1 MIILKFMVVLRTFAV
16 LIACACGAALAQP
29 LSSGPSGY
37 VPKEAAFG
45 RHFMVAAANPLAVE
59 AGRAVIAHGGSAVD
73 AAVAVQ
79 MVLNLVEP
87 EASGIGGGGFLLHWS
102 AREQRTRAYDGR
114 ETAPAAATP
123 GLFLDAAGK
132 PMAFFD
138 AVVGGRSVGTP
149 GLLAMLELAHRRH
162 GKRAWRELFEP
173 AIRLAEEGFPV
184 SPRLATLL
192 ANERYLPTDPNARR
206 LFYSADGTP
215 RRAGEVIRNSAFAET
230 LRTIA
235 ANGSRAFYTGEI
247 AQDIVT
253 AVHAHPTNPG
263 LLSRADLAGYRPV
276 ERTPLCARYRSY
288 RVCGMPPP
296 SSGGLAVLQILGIL
310 ENFPMAQVAQ
320 QQLMAAHLFSEA
332 GRLAYADRNLYV
344 ADPDFVAVPARGMI
358 DPTYLRERA
367 DLIHLSRSLG
377 RAAPGDPPG
386 AAGPHRADSP
396 ERVSTSHFSI
406 VDAEGNVVAMTT
418 SIENAFGSRVM
429 VRGFLLNNQLTDFS
443 FAPEAVGR
451 LVANRVEPGKRPRS
465 SMAPTLVFDRA
476 GRITYVIGS
485 PGGSLI
491 INYVAQALIAML
503 DWRYDAQRAISIGHY
518 GSRNGPTELERGTD
532 AADLARGLGLL
543 GHDVRVM
550 DMTSG
555 LHAIERVPEGW
566 LGAADPRREGSA
578 AGG

>member
-1 MIILKFMVVLRTFAV
+1 MFPLRSMKLLTVLAA
-16 LIACACGAALAQP
+16 LIAGAIGTALAQP
-29 LSSGPSGY
+29 LPSGPSGY
-37 VPKEAAFG
+37 VPKEPAFG
-45 RHFMVAAANPLAVE
+45 KHFMVAAANPLAVE
-59 AGRAVIAHGGSAVD
+59 AGRAMIARGGSAVD
-73 AAVAVQ
+73 AAVTVQ
-79 MVLNLVEP
+79 MVLNVVEP
-87 EASGIGGGGFLLHWS
+87 EASGIGGGAFLLHWS

-114 ETAPAAATP
+114 ETAPAAATSD
-123 GLFLDAAGK
+123 LFLDAAGR

-138 AVVGGRSVGTP
+138 AVVGGRSVGAP

-162 GKRAWRELFEP
+162 GKRAWRDLFEP
-173 AIRLAEEGFPV
+173 AIQLAEQGFPV

-192 ANERYLPTDPNARR
+192 ENERYLANDPNARR
-206 LFYSADGTP
+206 LFYREDGTP
-215 RRAGEVIRNSAFAET
+215 RRAGEVIRNPELAET
-230 LRTIA
+230 LRTVA
-235 ANGSRAFYTGEI
+235 TQGSSAFYTGGI
-247 AQDIVT
+247 AQDIVA

-276 ERTPLCARYRSY
+276 ERRPVCGQYRGN

-310 ENFPMAQVAQ
+310 ENFPMAEVAQ

-358 DPTYLRERA
+358 DPAYLRERA
-367 DLIHLSRSLG
+367 DLVHLTRSLG
-377 RAAPGDPPG
+377 HAVPGVPPG
-386 AAGPHRADSP
+386 AARPHRAGSP
-396 ERVSTSHFSI
+396 ERASTSHFSI
-406 VDAEGNVVAMTT
+406 VDAEGNAVAMTT
-418 SIENAFGSRVM
+418 SIEHAFGSRIM

-443 FAPEAVGR
+443 FAPEAGGR
-451 LVANRVEPGKRPRS
+451 LVANRVESRKRPRS

-476 GRITYVIGS
+476 GRLTHVIGS

-491 INYVAQALIAML
+491 INYVAQALVAML
-503 DWRYDAQRAISIGHY
+503 DWRNDAQRAISIGHY

-532 AADLARGLGLL
+532 AAELVRGLGLL

-555 LHAIERVPEGW
+555 LHAVERVPGGW